1 MGSKIKNFTDMVLRR
16 GESSRVDEGAPT
28 DLFLKISVLHA
39 NFRWLGDALQKYLCP
54 WRERFAGK

>member
-1 MGSKIKNFTDMVLRR
+1 MVLRR